1 MAFSIST
8 THTKNDAM
16 PMTAEMRMESSP
28 ILAASVCA
36 RRAIAPE
43 IAGTMAT
50 VSGVMNAAG
59 RLKSVCALPYT
70 P

>member
-1 MAFSIST
+1 MMGSAST
-8 THTKNDAM
+8 VSPTPIGM

>member
-1 MAFSIST
+1 
-8 THTKNDAM
+8 
-16 PMTAEMRMESSP
+16 MTAEMRIESSD
-28 ILAASVCA
+28 IFAASPLA
-36 RRAIAPE
+36 LRAIAPE
-43 IAGTMAT
+43 IAGTIAM